1 MNRTDKIIKRLNL
14 WMNYNIDN
22 QLIDENYQ
30 FNSKLED
37 GNINVYH
44 INTDYKVAK
53 INKNLIYHMNPEN
66 YIDIENTKF
75 NLMQYTNSLLIRIL
89 SSV

>member
-53 INKNLIYHMNPEN
+53 INTNLIYHMNPEN